1 MNRGFQKSIASK
13 LDKQTILRG
22 EKHLNFQIF
31 SQNSYENRL
40 TQLGAF
46 EDVSDIAKIIL
57 TDNRNTLS
65 PKSQI
70 FYRCELIK
78 SYTLLCL
85 IIVGIFL
92 EFFTPNIIL

>member
-13 LDKQTILRG
+13 LDKQTIFRG

-31 SQNSYENRL
+31 TFNSYQNRL
-40 TQLGAF
+40 TQLGDF

-65 PKSQI
+65 PKS
-70 FYRCELIK
+70 
-78 SYTLLCL
+78 
-85 IIVGIFL
+85 
-92 EFFTPNIIL
+92 